1 MVDPLCGCVSSRY
14 SGPRLRGC
22 DSVVTSCGIRLQGG
36 GGTSAVSHRVLIQTT
51 LKVVFLNIFRGKV
64 IFLSHLQ
71 PVVEPGP
78 FWTLVRNCQS
88 LSPNRAAGVK
98 HVAIQFVAEK
108 GPFRKGP
115 FARRVALFS
124 NEIKCFN
131 PANFVGICRRKSN

>member
-22 DSVVTSCGIRLQGG
+22 VSVVTSCSIRLQGG
-36 GGTSAVSHRVLIQTT
+36 GGTSTVSHRVLIQTT
-51 LKVVFLNIFRGKV
+51 FKRVIIFFGGESD

-78 FWTLVRNCQS
+78 FWTLVRDCQS
-88 LSPNRAAGVK
+88 LPPNRAAGVK
-98 HVAIQFVAEK
+98 HVAIQLVAEK

-115 FARRVALFS
+115 FARGVALFA
-124 NEIKCFN
+124 NEIKCF
-131 PANFVGICRRKSN
+131 NFVGICRRKSN

>member
-1 MVDPLCGCVSSRY
+1 M
-14 SGPRLRGC
+14 
-22 DSVVTSCGIRLQGG
+22 
-36 GGTSAVSHRVLIQTT
+36 
-51 LKVVFLNIFRGKV
+51 

-88 LSPNRAAGVK
+88 LSSNRAAGVK
-98 HVAIQFVAEK
+98 HVAIQFVSEE

-131 PANFVGICRRKSN
+131 PVNLWESVAASLISLSYLSERRLHE

>member
-1 MVDPLCGCVSSRY
+1 MVDLLCGRVSSRY

-22 DSVVTSCGIRLQGG
+22 DSAVTSCGIRLQGG
-36 GGTSAVSHRVLIQTT
+36 GGTSTVSHRVLIQTT
-51 LKVVFLNIFRGKV
+51 FERVIIFLLGKV

-98 HVAIQFVAEK
+98 HVAIQFVAEE
-108 GPFRKGP
+108 GPFREGP
-115 FARRVALFS
+115 FARRVALFA

-131 PANFVGICRRKSN
+131 PVSFVGICRRKSN